1 MFLESDNSAKQIFNS
16 CVKFGRQQK
25 RLQYHLN
32 WLFPTRETGEGTI
45 RRGSG
50 VQGDPSPV
58 QKGWVKPK
66 PLTGRLQGLSLWAI
80 PRSTC
85 CCPMEGM
92 VEATEMGEGLSKRSF
107 QESHH
112 RISHLLQSKPAL
124 ITVQSFSLV
133 RDTSTH
139 NMRDWFNDGASV
151 SASFI
156 PKFPLRI
163 L

>member
-1 MFLESDNSAKQIFNS
+1 MFLESNNSAKQIFN

-32 WLFPTRETGEGTI
+32 WLFPTTETGEGI
-45 RRGSG
+45 FFRRGSG
-50 VQGDPSPV
+50 AEGDPSPV

-66 PLTGRLQGLSLWAI
+66 PLSGKLQGLFLWAI

-107 QESHH
+107 QGKSPPYL
-112 RISHLLQSKPAL
+112 SPPA
-124 ITVQSFSLV
+124 IQTHPHYCTQSFSLI
-133 RDTSTH
+133 RDPSTH
-139 NMRDWFNDGASV
+139 NMRDWFNDGLLSQFHW
-151 SASFI
+151 SWNF
-156 PKFPLRI
+156 L
-163 L
+163 